1 MVILTDQQLET
12 LLNTLITPIV
22 KRLDNLESAFNRRAE
37 NELKEEK
44 EKIKWFTRLLISTI
58 FTAVLIPLLIAGL
71 AVYFNN
77 I

>member
-1 MVILTDQQLET
+1 MTDQQLET

-37 NELKEEK
+37 HELKEEK